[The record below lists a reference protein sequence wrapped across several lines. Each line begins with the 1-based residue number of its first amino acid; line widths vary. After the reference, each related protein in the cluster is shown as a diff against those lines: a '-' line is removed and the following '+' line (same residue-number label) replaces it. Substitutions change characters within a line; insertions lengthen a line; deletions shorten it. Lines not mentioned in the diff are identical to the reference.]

1 MQRMSAFTRFIGI
14 PPLKWNLKEIE
25 AKKNQ
30 KRQVIGDEYLE
41 LYSTKANSLEW
52 IIIIIFGYLN

>member
-25 AKKNQ
+25 AKKNLH
-30 KRQVIGDEYLE
+30 QVIGDEYLE

-52 IIIIIFGYLN
+52 IIIIIFGYMN